1 LNNSNYKLTLNFTES
16 YTIIP
21 LNIWTT
27 DGFGSYRLGLY
38 EYNFLGRNTVLGGYY
53 QYNEFHSYG
62 INFSSPSLFS
72 ANVGAEANFQKWNSK
87 EPVFYKQQQIINIR
101 ILLLR
106 F

>member
-1 LNNSNYKLTLNFTES
+1 L
-16 YTIIP
+16 

-53 QYNEFHSYG
+53 HKRIPLLW

-87 EPVFYKQQQIINIR
+87 EPV
-101 ILLLR
+101 L
-106 F
+106 